1 MRLILET
8 RLPGPGCKSLLV
20 ANRMRLTGVLF
31 SATIVAVLLFSAS
44 EAFLQSQI
52 EAIRQPLRDLVG
64 KRADE
69 LCLNCQSLECLF
81 CYNDKL

>member
-1 MRLILET
+1 
-8 RLPGPGCKSLLV
+8 
-20 ANRMRLTGVLF
+20 MRLTGILF
-31 SATIVAVLLFSAS
+31 SATILAALLFSTS
-44 EAFLQSQI
+44 EGFLQSQI

-64 KRADE
+64 NRANE

>member
-1 MRLILET
+1 
-8 RLPGPGCKSLLV
+8 
-20 ANRMRLTGVLF
+20 MRLTGILL
-31 SATIVAVLLFSAS
+31 SAAIFAALLVSAS
-44 EAFLQSQI
+44 EAFLQAQI

>member
-1 MRLILET
+1 
-8 RLPGPGCKSLLV
+8 
-20 ANRMRLTGVLF
+20 MRLTGILS
-31 SATIVAVLLFSAS
+31 SATIFAALLASGS

>member
-1 MRLILET
+1 M
-8 RLPGPGCKSLLV
+8 
-20 ANRMRLTGVLF
+20 ANRMRLTGVLL
-31 SATIVAVLLFSAS
+31 SAAIFAALLVSAS
-44 EAFLQSQI
+44 EAFLQAQI

>member
-1 MRLILET
+1 
-8 RLPGPGCKSLLV
+8 
-20 ANRMRLTGVLF
+20 MRLTSSFFL
-31 SATIVAVLLFSAS
+31 SAAIVVALLAPTS
-44 EAFLQSQI
+44 EAFLQAQI
-52 EAIRQPLRDLVG
+52 EALRQLLRDLVG

>member
-1 MRLILET
+1 
-8 RLPGPGCKSLLV
+8 
-20 ANRMRLTGVLF
+20 MRLTSSFFL
-31 SATIVAVLLFSAS
+31 SAAIVVALLASTS
-44 EAFLQSQI
+44 EAFLQAQI
-52 EAIRQPLRDLVG
+52 EALRQLLRDLVG

>member
-1 MRLILET
+1 
-8 RLPGPGCKSLLV
+8 
-20 ANRMRLTGVLF
+20 MRLTSSFFL
-31 SATIVAVLLFSAS
+31 SAAIVVALLAPTS
-44 EAFLQSQI
+44 EAFLQAQI
-52 EAIRQPLRDLVG
+52 EALRQPLRDLVG